1 MSNKFSV
8 EYIKKNFKVKNFCKH
23 LEHLEHLLK
32 KKSDGTNKDIL
43 SQPPIYLFVLY
54 SALVNNVEKFN
65 EPIKLTKNSTGKDLE
80 SFKAGEKYKVIFS
93 YKEIDKEFIDKKNND
108 LYQFFLNYSS
118 DGTLLERLSDNFKL
132 IYHFPIGSR
141 QSLIF
146 SKLNK
151 KYYHMEFLME
161 TDAVNGF
168 YYNLIVNTFNKKI
181 TLTEFFNS
189 IVNHFAENDLIDPKS
204 KIDEH
209 EMFADN
215 DDITK
220 NYYFMEKDAP
230 GSLKLFKK
238 DLVKEQVD

>member
-93 YKEIDKEFIDKKNND
+93 YKEIDKDSYFQPSRVVADSIQAMSIEYNTMVYEMKRKNIDIIVLSLGEAFFDIPLLNFDD
-108 LYQFFLNYSS
+108 LPIP
-118 DGTLLERLSDNFKL
+118 E
-132 IYHFPIGSR
+132 IYHYSHSR
-141 QSLIF
+141 GI
-146 SKLNK
+146 
-151 KYYHMEFLME
+151 
-161 TDAVNGF
+161 
-168 YYNLIVNTFNKKI
+168 
-181 TLTEFFNS
+181 
-189 IVNHFAENDLIDPKS
+189 P
-204 KIDEH
+204 
-209 EMFADN
+209 
-215 DDITK
+215 
-220 NYYFMEKDAP
+220 
-230 GSLKLFKK
+230 
-238 DLVKEQVD
+238 